1 MDAKDLTYLG
11 RALIA
16 TYDMRLVVLSFVIA
30 VFGSYTALELAGQ
43 VLLAQGRARQ
53 LWLTGGAIALGISIW
68 VMHFI
73 AILAY
78 QLPIPI
84 TYDFS
89 IVLISMV
96 VAIVGSG
103 VGLSLVSR
111 QPLSWLMLLSG
122 GIFVGLGIIGLHF
135 TAMTAM
141 LLAAEPLYKMQ
152 LVILSEMC
160 AVGLSLSALWLAFH
174 PSAKTIVPSEFMRKI
189 GSAIL
194 AGTAIDGMHYI
205 AMAAVSFYPSLKK
218 IAVASSGISNY
229 VLAITIG
236 TATLIILLL
245 ASLASFFGQRLSA
258 EIASSQ
264 VLRESEERYQNLY
277 DFAPDAYCTIA
288 ADGTLISVNQYGAE
302 SLGYR
307 KEELINSSAWNLVY
321 EADREWVQQL
331 VDRIFGEKLVI
342 TEAELRK
349 VRKDGSALWVR
360 ERSQLLVDE
369 TGTATEL
376 RSICRDITEL
386 KQIEEQ
392 LRQNA
397 FHDALT
403 GLPNRVLFMDRLGQ
417 AVEHAKRHEDYLFAV
432 LFLDLDRFKVI
443 NDSLGHLLGD
453 QLLSG
458 IAVRLK
464 ACLRPTDTVAR
475 LGGDEFTIL
484 LADIEDFSD
493 ALRVADRVEE
503 ELRLPFALDGQEVFT
518 SASIGIAL
526 NATGYNQPED
536 VLRDADIAMYR
547 AKSQGASYEI
557 FNPDMHARAVALLQ
571 LETDLRNALEHQE
584 FRLQYQPIVSLS
596 TGTIIGFEALLRWQH
611 PQHGFQNP
619 AEFIAAAEETGLLT
633 RIHQWVLHTACFQL
647 RNWQLKLLETPPLMI
662 SVNLSGKQFTQTNL
676 IDQINQILQET
687 GLNAPSLR
695 LEITEGAIMD
705 GAESAATML
714 LQLRELGVQLSIDDF
729 GTGYSSLGRLYR
741 FPINGLKVDRSF
753 VSQMGSEGGSDIV
766 ETIVILAHKLGVDVT
781 AEGVETAEQLTQLR
795 ALQCDYGQGYFFS
808 QPLDNQ
814 AAEAL
819 IVANPQW

>member
-1 MDAKDLTYLG
+1 MDARDLTYLG
-11 RALIA
+11 RGLIA
-16 TYDMRLVVLSFVIA
+16 TYDMRLVVLSLVIA
-30 VFGSYTALELAGQ
+30 VIGSWTALDLAGQ
-43 VLLAQGRARQ
+43 VLLAQGRARRF
-53 LWLTGGAIALGISIW
+53 WLTGGAIALGISIW

-73 AILAY
+73 AMLAY

-89 IVLISMV
+89 MVLISMA

-111 QPLSWLMLLSG
+111 LPLSWLMLLSG

-152 LVILSEMC
+152 LVILAEMC
-160 AVGLSLSALWLAFH
+160 AVGLSLSALWLTFH
-174 PSAKTIVPSEFMRKI
+174 PSAKTIVPSESLRKI

-194 AGTAIDGMHYI
+194 AGTGIDGMHYI
-205 AMAAVSFYPSLKK
+205 AMAAVSFYPSFKK
-218 IAVASSGISNY
+218 IGVASSGISNY

-236 TATLIILLL
+236 TATLIILTLALL
-245 ASLASFFGQRLSA
+245 TSFFGQRLSA
-258 EIASSQ
+258 EIASSL

-302 SLGYR
+302 FLGYR

-321 EADREWVQQL
+321 EADRDWVQQL
-331 VDRIFGEKLVI
+331 VDRIFSEKLVI

-360 ERSQLLVDE
+360 ERSQLLIDK

-376 RSICRDITEL
+376 RMIGRDITER

-392 LRQNA
+392 LRQTA

-417 AVEHAKRHEDYLFAV
+417 AVEWAKRHEDYLFAV
-432 LFLDLDRFKVI
+432 LFLDLNRFKVV

-458 IAVRLK
+458 IAGRLK

-484 LADIEDFSD
+484 LTDIEDVSD

-536 VLRDADIAMYR
+536 ILRDADIAMYR

-571 LETDLRNALEHQE
+571 LETDLRNALERQE
-584 FRLQYQPIVSLS
+584 FRLQYQPIVSLE

-611 PQHGFQNP
+611 PQHGLQNP
-619 AEFIAAAEETGLLT
+619 AEFIAAAEETGLLAH
-633 RIHQWVLHTACFQL
+633 IYQWVLRTACFQL
-647 RNWQLKLLETPPLMI
+647 RNWQLLLETPLLMI
-662 SVNLSGKQFTQTNL
+662 SVNLSGKQFAQTNL
-676 IDQINQILQET
+676 IDQINQTLQET

-705 GAESAATML
+705 SAESAATML
-714 LQLRELGVQLSIDDF
+714 WQIRELGVQLSIDDF

-741 FPINGLKVDRSF
+741 LPINGLKVDHSF
-753 VSQMGSEGGSDIV
+753 VSQMDSEAGADIV
-766 ETIVILAHKLGVDVT
+766 ETIVTLAHKLGVDVT
-781 AEGVETAEQLTQLR
+781 AEGVETAEQLAQLR
-795 ALQCDYGQGYFFS
+795 ALACDYGQGYFFS
-808 QPLDNQ
+808 QPLDGE

-819 IVANPQW
+819 IVGNPQW